1 MNSVCVLIP
10 AYNEAKTVGAVI
22 AEVLSQELRVY
33 VVDDGSLDD
42 TAVVAKNAGA
52 VVIRNPQNMG
62 KGASLREG
70 FRRALSD
77 KCDAVIIMDA
87 DGQHE
92 ARSIPDFVREMASSG
107 ADIVIGNR
115 MSDPGPMPYVRRL
128 TNRFMSWL
136 ISRMC
141 GQKISDTQCGY
152 KMIKRRVLEEV
163 KTDSSNFEIESEFVI
178 KASRLGFKITSVP
191 IKAIYGDEK
200 SKINPI
206 IDTLR
211 FIAFMIKMR

>member
-22 AEVLSQELRVY
+22 AEVLSQGLRVY

-42 TAVVAKNAGA
+42 TAVVAQNAGA

-77 KCDAVIIMDA
+77 KFDAVIIMDA

-92 ARSIPDFVREMASSG
+92 ARSIPDFVKEMASSG

-115 MSDPGPMPYVRRL
+115 MSDPGPMPYVRRQ

-163 KTDSSNFEIESEFVI
+163 RTDSSNFEIESEFVI

>member
-22 AEVLSQELRVY
+22 AEVLSQGLRVY

-42 TAVVAKNAGA
+42 TAVVAQNAGA
-52 VVIRNPQNMG
+52 VVIRNSQNMG

-77 KCDAVIIMDA
+77 KFDAVIIMDA

-115 MSDPGPMPYVRRL
+115 MSDPGPMPYVRRQ